1 MSRHAAGIRT
11 GRHISV
17 KARGGG
23 VQCLRS
29 ALPWQLITFIP
40 SRGIGTPITGVLIA
54 FERYPSREG
63 GTGGESKYV
72 NYQAGQ
78 SPCKLLMRFSPTV
91 RNLLS

>member
-1 MSRHAAGIRT
+1 MPRHAAGIRT

-54 FERYPSREG
+54 FERYPSQEGGREG
-63 GTGGESKYV
+63 RGRANTLITRRASLRA
-72 NYQAGQ
+72 NY
-78 SPCKLLMRFSPTV
+78 
-91 RNLLS
+91 

>member
-1 MSRHAAGIRT
+1 MPRHAAGIRT

-63 GTGGESKYV
+63 GREGWGRANTLITRRASLRA
-72 NYQAGQ
+72 NY
-78 SPCKLLMRFSPTV
+78 
-91 RNLLS
+91 

>member
-1 MSRHAAGIRT
+1 M

-54 FERYPSREG
+54 FERYPSREEGRGKG
-63 GTGGESKYV
+63 GGEGESKYV

-78 SPCKLLMRFSPTV
+78 PPGA
-91 RNLLS
+91 NY

>member
-1 MSRHAAGIRT
+1 MCRHAAGIRT

-54 FERYPSREG
+54 FERYPSREEGRGKG
-63 GTGGESKYV
+63 GGEGESKYV

-78 SPCKLLMRFSPTV
+78 PPGA
-91 RNLLS
+91 NY

>member
-1 MSRHAAGIRT
+1 MSRHAAAIRT

-63 GTGGESKYV
+63 GREGE
-72 NYQAGQ
+72 QI
-78 SPCKLLMRFSPTV
+78 R
-91 RNLLS
+91 